1 MTLTKIFDFR
11 ILDYKTGMFISFP
24 SPEKGE
30 AEYLQLGFRILLV
43 LSVVCISNEKLTKQ
57 LCKVGLQG
65 GKKKCEVLVSITILL
80 PLPLSQVRLQELAL
94 QPSNY
99 RELSCWATA
108 RHTDISRIIQKS

>member
-11 ILDYKTGMFISFP
+11 ILDCKIGIFISFP

-57 LCKVGLQG
+57 LCKVGLQAG
-65 GKKKCEVLVSITILL
+65 WEKEMLSFSFHYNFTSITT
-80 PLPLSQVRLQELAL
+80 LSG
-94 QPSNY
+94 
-99 RELSCWATA
+99 
-108 RHTDISRIIQKS
+108 